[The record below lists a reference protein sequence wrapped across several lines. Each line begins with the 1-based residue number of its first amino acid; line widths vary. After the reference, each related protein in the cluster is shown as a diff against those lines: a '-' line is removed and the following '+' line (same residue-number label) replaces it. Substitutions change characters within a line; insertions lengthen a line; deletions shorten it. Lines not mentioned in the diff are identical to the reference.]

1 MDIIWKYLM
10 SFLFIVY
17 GIMIIKKKQKEGISF
32 SDQFRKEKWLIIVQI
47 LIFVIIVLLI
57 VF

>member
-1 MDIIWKYLM
+1 M